1 MQTGH
6 APGPQGLARWWEQ
19 RTAERRAI
27 ALTVL
32 DMRERYGPA
41 AYGIARNS
49 ALRGGG
55 GAPYRRF
62 WQAVAAR
69 LRRGVTAGRG
79 FRPLVVVLEAGPRL
93 RAALRRLA
101 RA

>member
-6 APGPQGLARWWEQ
+6 APGPQGPARWWE
-19 RTAERRAI
+19 RKTAERRAI

-41 AYGIARNS
+41 AYVIARNS

-55 GAPYRRF
+55 APHRQF
-62 WQAVAAR
+62 WQAVAAG
-69 LRRGVTAGRG
+69 LRRGAMAGRG
-79 FRPLVVVLEAGPRL
+79 FRPVAWLLETGPRL
-93 RAALRRLA
+93 RAALRRFA